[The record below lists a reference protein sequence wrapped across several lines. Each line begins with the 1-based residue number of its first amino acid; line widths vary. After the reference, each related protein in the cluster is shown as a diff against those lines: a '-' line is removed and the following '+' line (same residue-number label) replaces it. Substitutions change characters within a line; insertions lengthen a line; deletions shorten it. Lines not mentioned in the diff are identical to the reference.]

1 MSFDTRVLGAMLRLG
16 RYRRAADDEAV
27 ALRVGGRASSARASM
42 RRLEQAGLV
51 DLRRGRS
58 PARLTMAGLAVAVAV
73 ARSGA
78 PRANRP
84 VDASRAA

>member
-51 DLRRGRS
+51 DLRRGR

-78 PRANRP
+78 PRANVP